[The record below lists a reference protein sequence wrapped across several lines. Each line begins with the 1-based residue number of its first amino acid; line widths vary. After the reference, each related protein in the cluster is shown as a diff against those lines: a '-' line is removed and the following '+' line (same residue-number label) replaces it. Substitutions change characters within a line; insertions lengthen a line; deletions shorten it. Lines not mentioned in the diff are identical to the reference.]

1 MARAEGLGVA
11 PAVQLDDLWHATPH
25 GLAGLL
31 AKVTSGERAL
41 RASVKVGRGGGVRC
55 VVQPLTLFHTHAR
68 P

>member
-41 RASVKVGRGGGVRC
+41 RASVKVGRGRGRALRGSTSDS
-55 VVQPLTLFHTHAR
+55 LHTHAR